1 MITSLNNDLVK
12 KAVKLRT
19 KNSYRQESGLFFIDG
34 RREVL
39 AALAAGWTFETIF
52 FSENLAKKP
61 LKLENLTVVSEEVFR
76 KISFKDNPDG
86 VAAIVKRRK
95 IKLEDLKL
103 SPQTLIVVLEAV
115 EKPGNLGAI
124 IRSAYAAKVEAIII
138 NDLKTDIYNP
148 NVIRSS
154 EGLIFKLPIIVASFR
169 ETKDFLKKQQ
179 INVYA
184 AALKGAKVYTSL
196 DYTSKTAFVLG
207 SEADGLSNDWLSSG
221 VEIIKIPMRA
231 GLDSLNVS
239 VATAIL
245 LFEAQRQRGFV

>member
-1 MITSLNNDLVK
+1 MISSLNNDLIK

-19 KNSYRQESGLFFIDG
+19 KNSHRQESGLFFIDG

-39 AALAAGWTFETIF
+39 AALEAGWIFETIF
-52 FSENLAKKP
+52 FSEDLAKES
-61 LKLENLTVVSEEVFR
+61 LKLENLTLVSEAVFR
-76 KISFKDNPDG
+76 KISFKENPDG
-86 VAAIVKRRK
+86 VAAIVKRRE
-95 IKLEDLKL
+95 INLEDLKPSDRAL
-103 SPQTLIVVLEAV
+103 VVVLEAV

-154 EGLIFKLPIIVASFR
+154 EGLIFKIPIVVATFK
-169 ETKDFLKKQQ
+169 ETENFLKKQQ
-179 INVYA
+179 INIYA
-184 AALKGAKVYTSL
+184 AALNGAKVYTSL

-207 SEADGLSNDWLSSG
+207 SESDGLSSDWLNSD
-221 VEIIKIPMRA
+221 VKIIKIPMRP
-231 GLDSLNVS
+231 GMDSLNVS
-239 VATAIL
+239 VATAVL

>member
-1 MITSLNNDLVK
+1 MISSLDNDLVK
-12 KAVKLRT
+12 KTVKLRT

-39 AALAAGWTFETIF
+39 AAKEAGWFFETIF
-52 FSENLAKKP
+52 FSEDLAKEP
-61 LKLENLTVVSEEVFR
+61 LKLESLTAVSEAVFR
-76 KISFKDNPDG
+76 KISFKENPDG
-86 VAAIVKRRK
+86 VAAIVKRREV
-95 IKLEDLKL
+95 KLEDLKL
-103 SPQTLIVVLEAV
+103 SPQALIVVLEAV

-124 IRSAYAAKVEAIII
+124 IRSAYAAKVEVIII

-154 EGLIFKLPIIVASFR
+154 EGLIFKIPIVVASFK
-169 ETKDFLKKQQ
+169 ETEEFLKKKQ
-179 INVYA
+179 INAYV

-207 SEADGLSNDWLSSG
+207 SEANGLSSDWLNSG

-231 GLDSLNVS
+231 GMDSLNVS